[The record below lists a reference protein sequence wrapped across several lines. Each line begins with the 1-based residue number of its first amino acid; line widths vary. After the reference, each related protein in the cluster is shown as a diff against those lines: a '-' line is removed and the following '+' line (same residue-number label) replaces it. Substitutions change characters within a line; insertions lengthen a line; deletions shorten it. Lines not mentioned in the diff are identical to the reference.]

1 MKKTRIARAALVA
14 LLVTTSAPAFAD
26 GLVDDVDGFT
36 LDADGSVI
44 RFTGIVIS
52 DDGHVKKLLSKKDKR
67 PKEGLTYRYDGE
79 GRHLMP
85 GLIDAHGHVIG
96 MGFQALLLDLSDT
109 RSLDEALDRIA
120 KYSAA
125 NPELPWILGRGWNQ
139 EKWGLDRYPT
149 AAELD
154 RVTGNRPAYLER
166 VDGHASWANS
176 KAIAAAQVTAKTPT
190 PEGGR
195 VELAGGK
202 PAGVFVDNA
211 QALIQRVVPQPLPR
225 DYDHALAA
233 AQAIL
238 LENGITTI
246 ADMGTEMPAWQ
257 AFRRAGDLNQLNVR
271 IISYGM
277 GIENMVAIA
286 GPRPTP
292 WLYDDRL
299 RMVGVKLY
307 LDGALGSRGAWLKAP
322 YADAPDQTGLPML
335 SYSELR
341 NKLVRASMDGFQ
353 VAVHA
358 IGDRANQEVLDA
370 IDSVVD
376 RFGGDRRWRIE
387 HAQIVDPVD
396 LPRFGKNGII
406 ASMQPVH
413 QTSDWKMATI
423 RLGPDLSP
431 TGRLGGAYAWGSM
444 LRNGAHLAFGSD
456 VPVESPNPF
465 PGIAVA
471 MTRVDADGQP
481 LGGWIPRERIGRE
494 QAIAA
499 FTTGGA
505 YAGFA
510 EDRLGSLTPGK
521 RADFVLLDIDP
532 LKADPEVIRN
542 AKVVETWVGGRRAYV
557 RGDAPRPAEAPQKV
571 RGENAGP
578 EGR

>member
-1 MKKTRIARAALVA
+1 MMMTRFARAALVA

-26 GLVDDVDGFT
+26 GLVDNVDGFT
-36 LDADGSVI
+36 LDDAGQVV
-44 RFTGIVIS
+44 RFTGIVVS
-52 DDGHVKKLLSKKDKR
+52 DDGHVKKLLAKKDKR
-67 PKEGLTYRYDGE
+67 PKDGLTYRYDGE

-96 MGFQALLLDLSDT
+96 LGFQALLLDLSDT
-109 RSLDEALDRIA
+109 SSLAEALDRIA

-125 NPELPWILGRGWNQ
+125 NPDVPWILGRGWNQ
-139 EKWGLDRYPT
+139 EKWGLGRYPT

-154 RVTGNRPAYLER
+154 AVTGNRPAFLER

-195 VELAGGK
+195 VEMANGK

-211 QALIQRVVPQPLPR
+211 QSLVQRVVPQPLPR
-225 DYDHALAA
+225 DYDRALAA

-238 LENGITTI
+238 LENGITAI
-246 ADMGTEMPAWQ
+246 ADMGTDMPAWQ
-257 AFRRAGDLNQLNVR
+257 AFRRAGDLNRLNVR

-286 GPRPTP
+286 GPHPTP
-292 WLYDDRL
+292 WLYEDRL

-387 HAQIVDPVD
+387 HAQIVDPAD
-396 LPRFGKNGII
+396 LPRFGKNGIV

-413 QTSDWKMATI
+413 QTSDWKMATV
-423 RLGPDLSP
+423 RMGPDLSP

-471 MTRVDADGQP
+471 MTRLDAEGQP
-481 LGGWIPRERIGRE
+481 LGGWIPRERVTRE

-532 LKADPEVIRN
+532 LTADPETIRN
-542 AKVVETWVGGRRAYV
+542 AKVAETWIGGQRAYV
-557 RGDAPRPAEAPQKV
+557 RGNTPRPAEETKAV
-571 RGENAGP
+571 RGANAAP